1 MSKGRTES
9 RGLVEG
15 LLPWARQERVVLAG
29 RDGGGEKWRHLETH
43 LLVELTGLPDE
54 LKVGDRETEGLQS
67 TPRNTPRFRGASWS
81 SVLLGQCLPAVVMS
95 WLIQK
100 IIFVLECGQE
110 GLTQEAPVAPGPS
123 VHCEHYLSSLVT
135 YSRQLTH
142 WEALL
147 QGRIFQLGPSV
158 CFRRDGN
165 QTAGSERVISELQ
178 PS

>member
-1 MSKGRTES
+1 M
-9 RGLVEG
+9 
-15 LLPWARQERVVLAG
+15 AG
-29 RDGGGEKWRHLETH
+29 GGGGGEKWRHLETH
-43 LLVELTGLPDE
+43 FLVELAVLSDE

-67 TPRNTPRFRGASWS
+67 TPRNTPRCGRASWS

-110 GLTQEAPVAPGPS
+110 GLTQEAPATPGPS
-123 VHCEHYLSSLVT
+123 GPWEHCLSSFVT

-142 WEALL
+142 GEALL

-158 CFRRDGN
+158 CCRRDGN
-165 QTAGSERVISELQ
+165 QTVGSERMISESQ